1 MENHRLSAG
10 TTERRLQM
18 NKKDRLE
25 AVFDLREPDVIPVN
39 PHVMAQAIYDMGW
52 SLKDITTQ
60 TELDSDKVAEAF
72 VTNIK
77 KYDYDLCFGT
87 YIDHGYGVPSL
98 GGVLEI
104 PEKFGV
110 SVSVKEHPVSKKE
123 DWNRIKKKFPLD
135 PLKHDRMP
143 QALKALKVVVREL
156 GATHPIS
163 PMSYVGI
170 GFVQH
175 LFRKVSDLTID
186 CYEDPDW
193 VDEMCQAAT
202 DFSMD
207 WIRAQYEA
215 GANTHL
221 TLNDSF
227 GTELIS
233 PAMAERFLLPYVAQ
247 IVGMVEKEFRQKV
260 FMHIH
265 GDMKKPKSY
274 AFLERL
280 VREAGVGGLHLDE
293 KHDAAW
299 IRDRVVRQLGVP
311 AALIVH
317 GATIAGGPAEK
328 IEAVVKE
335 TIEVGGSGGGV
346 LMAPSCQILPS
357 TPGTHFKAW
366 VEATHRF
373 VQSSR

>member
-1 MENHRLSAG
+1 MHCIEEG
-10 TTERRLQM
+10 KM
-18 NKKDRLE
+18 NKKERLE
-25 AVFDLREPDVIPVN
+25 SVFNLKEPDAIPVN

-60 TELDSDKVAEAF
+60 TELDADKAAEAM
-72 VTNIK
+72 VANIK
-77 KYDYDLCFGT
+77 KYDYDFCFGT
-87 YIDHGYGVPSL
+87 YIDHGYGVPTL

-110 SVSVKEHPVSKKE
+110 SVSIKEHPVRSKG
-123 DWNRIKKKFPLD
+123 DWSVVKKKLPLD

-143 QALKALKVVVREL
+143 QALKALAMVCKTL
-156 GATHPIS
+156 GQTHPIS

-175 LFRKVSDLTID
+175 LFRKVSDLTVD
-186 CYEDPDW
+186 CIEDPEW
-193 VDEMCQAAT
+193 VDEMCQIAT
-202 DFSMD
+202 DCSKD

-247 IVGMVEKEFRQKV
+247 IAEMVEKEFGCKV

-265 GDMKKPKSY
+265 GDMKKPRSY
-274 AFLERL
+274 AFLEKL
-280 VREAGVGGLHLDE
+280 VKEARVGGFHLDE
-293 KHDAAW
+293 KHDASW
-299 IRDRVVRQLGVP
+299 VRENLVNRLGVP
-311 AALIVH
+311 AALIIH
-317 GATIAGGPAEK
+317 GAIIASGPTDK
-328 IEAVVKE
+328 IEAAVKE
-335 TIEVGGSGGGV
+335 TVQTGGSGGGV
-346 LMAPSCQILPS
+346 MIAPSCQILPS
-357 TPGTHFKAW
+357 TPGPHFKAW
-366 VEATHRF
+366 VEASHRYGKYPIP
-373 VQSSR
+373 VE

>member
-1 MENHRLSAG
+1 MDDNEV
-10 TTERRLQM
+10 LQEEKM
-18 NKKDRLE
+18 NKKERLD
-25 AVFDLREPDVIPVN
+25 AVFKLKEPDMIPVN

-52 SLKDITTQ
+52 SLTDITTQ
-60 TELDSDKVAEAF
+60 TELDADKIAEAF
-72 VTNIK
+72 IANIK

-87 YIDHGYGVPSL
+87 YIDHGYGVPTL

-104 PEKFGV
+104 PQKFGV
-110 SVSVKEHPVSKKE
+110 SVSVKEHPVKEKE
-123 DWNRIKKKFPLD
+123 DWKEIKRKLPLD

-143 QALKALKVVVREL
+143 QALKALRMVSKEL
-156 GATHPIS
+156 GETYPIS

-175 LFRKVSDLTID
+175 LFRKVSHLTVD
-186 CYEDPDW
+186 CIEDPKW

-202 DFSMD
+202 DFSKD
-207 WIRAQYEA
+207 WIRAQYES

-233 PAMAERFLLPYVAQ
+233 PVMAERFLLPYVGQ
-247 IVGMVEKEFRQKV
+247 IVEMVREEFGQKV

-265 GDMKKPKSY
+265 GDMKKPRSY
-274 AFLERL
+274 AFLGKL
-280 VREAGVGGLHLDE
+280 VKHAGVGGLHLDE
-293 KHDAAW
+293 KHHAAW
-299 IRDRVVRQLGVP
+299 IRENVVNELGIP

-317 GATIAGGPAEK
+317 GADPIASGPIEK
-328 IEAVVKE
+328 IEKVVKE
-335 TIEVGGSGGGV
+335 TVQIGGPGGGV

-366 VEATHRF
+366 VDTTHQYGRYPIPKD
-373 VQSSR
+373 

>member
-1 MENHRLSAG
+1 MQKG
-10 TTERRLQM
+10 QKM
-18 NKKDRLE
+18 NKKDRID
-25 AVFDLREPDVIPVN
+25 AVFNLREPDVMPVS
-39 PHVMAQAIYDMGW
+39 PHIMAQAIFDMGW
-52 SLKDITTQ
+52 RIRDITTQ

-98 GGVLEI
+98 GGVLDI
-104 PEKFGV
+104 PERFGV

-143 QALKALKVVVREL
+143 QALRALKVVCREI
-156 GATHPIS
+156 GETYPIS

-175 LFRKVSDLTID
+175 LFRKVSDLTVD

-193 VDEMCQAAT
+193 VDEMCQVAT

-233 PAMAERFLLPYVAQ
+233 PAMAQRFLLPFVAQ
-247 IVGMVEKEFRQKV
+247 IVQMVEKEFGKKV

-265 GDMKKPKSY
+265 GDMKNPKSY
-274 AFLERL
+274 TFLESL
-280 VREAGVGGLHLDE
+280 VREAGVSGLHLDE

-299 IRDRVVRQLGVP
+299 IRERVVRQLNVP

-317 GATIAGGPAEK
+317 GAVIDGGPAEK
-328 IEAVVKE
+328 IETIVKE
-335 TIEVGGSGGGV
+335 TIEIGGPGGGV
-346 LMAPSCQILPS
+346 LMAPSCQLLPA
-357 TPGTHFKAW
+357 TPGLHFKAW
-366 VEATHRF
+366 VDATHKYGKYPLGSW
-373 VQSSR
+373 QQGC

>member
-1 MENHRLSAG
+1 
-10 TTERRLQM
+10 M

-25 AVFDLREPDVIPVN
+25 AVFDLRVPDVIPVN
-39 PHVMAQAIYDMGW
+39 PHVMAQGIYNMGW
-52 SLKDITTQ
+52 SLKDITSQ

-77 KYDYDLCFGT
+77 EYDYDLCFGT
-87 YIDHGYGVPSL
+87 YIDHGYGVPTL
-98 GGVLEI
+98 GGILEI

-110 SVSVKEHPVSKKE
+110 SVSVKEHPLRRKE
-123 DWNRIKKKFPLD
+123 DWRRIKKKFPLD

-143 QALKALKVVVREL
+143 QALQALRVVCKEL
-156 GATHPIS
+156 GQTHPIS

-175 LFRKVSDLTID
+175 LFRKVSDLTVD

-247 IVGMVEKEFRQKV
+247 VAQMVKNEFGHKV
-260 FMHIH
+260 LMHVH

-274 AFLERL
+274 AFLEKL
-280 VREAGVGGLHLDE
+280 VREAGVSGLHLDE

-299 IRDRVVRQLGVP
+299 IRERVVGQLNVP

-317 GATIAGGPAEK
+317 GATIAGGPVEK

-335 TIEVGGSGGGV
+335 TIEIGGPGGGV
-346 LMAPSCQILPS
+346 LVAPSCQILPS
-357 TPGTHFKAW
+357 TPGPHFKAW
-366 VEATHRF
+366 VEAVHRYGKK
-373 VQSSR
+373 S

>member
-1 MENHRLSAG
+1 VELRNAEGR
-10 TTERRLQM
+10 EM
-18 NKKDRLE
+18 NKKDRLA

-52 SLKDITTQ
+52 SLREITTQ
-60 TELDSDKVAEAF
+60 TELDSDKVSEAF

-143 QALKALKVVVREL
+143 QALKALKVVCREL
-156 GATHPIS
+156 SETHPIS

-233 PAMAERFLLPYVAQ
+233 PAMAERFLLPYVTQ
-247 IVGMVEKEFRQKV
+247 IVEMVGKEFGQKV

-274 AFLERL
+274 AFLEKL

-299 IRDRVVRQLGVP
+299 IRERVVRQLGVP

-335 TIEVGGSGGGV
+335 TIEVGGRGGGV

-357 TPGTHFKAW
+357 TPGAHFKAW

-373 VQSSR
+373 GQYSRKDRG

>member
-1 MENHRLSAG
+1 
-10 TTERRLQM
+10 
-18 NKKDRLE
+18 
-25 AVFDLREPDVIPVN
+25 
-39 PHVMAQAIYDMGW
+39 MAQAIFDMGW
-52 SLKDITTQ
+52 RIREITTQ

-72 VTNIK
+72 FTNIK

-98 GGVLEI
+98 GGVLDI

-143 QALKALKVVVREL
+143 QALKALKAVCKEL

-175 LFRKVSDLTID
+175 LFRKVSDLTVD

-193 VDEMCQAAT
+193 VDEMCQVAT

-227 GTELIS
+227 GTEL
-233 PAMAERFLLPYVAQ
+233 
-247 IVGMVEKEFRQKV
+247 
-260 FMHIH
+260 
-265 GDMKKPKSY
+265 
-274 AFLERL
+274 
-280 VREAGVGGLHLDE
+280 
-293 KHDAAW
+293 
-299 IRDRVVRQLGVP
+299 
-311 AALIVH
+311 
-317 GATIAGGPAEK
+317 GGP
-328 IEAVVKE
+328 
-335 TIEVGGSGGGV
+335 GGGV
-346 LMAPSCQILPS
+346 LMAPSCQLLPA
-357 TPGTHFKAW
+357 TPGLHFKAW
-366 VEATHRF
+366 VDATHKYGKYPSGSWK
-373 VQSSR
+373 QGC

>member
-1 MENHRLSAG
+1 MKE
-10 TTERRLQM
+10 M
-18 NKKDRLE
+18 NKKERLD
-25 AVFDLREPDVIPVN
+25 AVFALKEPDTIPVN

-52 SLKDITTQ
+52 SLADITTQ
-60 TELDSDKVAEAF
+60 TELDADKVAAAF
-72 VTNIK
+72 IANIK

-87 YIDHGYGVPSL
+87 YIDHGYGVPTL
-98 GGVLEI
+98 GGVLDI
-104 PEKFGV
+104 PERFGF
-110 SVSVKEHPVSKKE
+110 SVSVKEHPVKNKE
-123 DWNRIKKKFPLD
+123 DWPAVKRKLPLD

-143 QALKALKVVVREL
+143 QALKALRAVSKEL
-156 GATHPIS
+156 GDTHPIS

-175 LFRKVSDLTID
+175 LFRKVTDLTVD
-186 CYEDPDW
+186 CIEDPEW
-193 VDEMCQAAT
+193 VDEMCQLAT
-202 DFSMD
+202 DFSKD

-247 IVGMVEKEFRQKV
+247 ITEMVRNEFNQKV

-265 GDMKKPKSY
+265 GDMKKPRSY
-274 AFLERL
+274 AFLEKL
-280 VREAGVGGLHLDE
+280 VKQAGIGGLHLDE

-299 IRDRVVRQLGVP
+299 IRENIINRLCVP

-317 GATIAGGPAEK
+317 GADPLASGPTEK
-328 IEAVVKE
+328 IDK
-335 TIEVGGSGGGV
+335 
-346 LMAPSCQILPS
+346 
-357 TPGTHFKAW
+357 
-366 VEATHRF
+366 VEENNEE
-373 VQSSR
+373 SNNEG

>member
-1 MENHRLSAG
+1 
-10 TTERRLQM
+10 M

-25 AVFDLREPDVIPVN
+25 AVFALRVPDVIPVN
-39 PHVMAQAIYDMGW
+39 PHVMAQGIYNMGW

-60 TELDSDKVAEAF
+60 TELDADKVAEAF
-72 VTNIK
+72 IANIK
-77 KYDYDLCFGT
+77 EYDYDLCFGT
-87 YIDHGYGVPSL
+87 YIDHGYGVPTL

-110 SVSVKEHPVSKKE
+110 SVSVKEHPVRTKE
-123 DWNRIKKKFPLD
+123 DWKGVKQKFPLD
-135 PLKHDRMP
+135 PLRHDRMP
-143 QALKALKVVVREL
+143 QALQALRTVCKEL
-156 GATHPIS
+156 GQTHPIS

-175 LFRKVSDLTID
+175 LFRKVSDLTVD

-193 VDEMCQAAT
+193 VDEMCQTAT

-207 WIRAQYEA
+207 WIRAQYGA

-247 IVGMVEKEFRQKV
+247 IVEMVGKEFGQKV

-265 GDMKKPKSY
+265 GDMKKAKSY
-274 AFLERL
+274 AFLEKL
-280 VREAGVGGLHLDE
+280 VREAGVGALHLDE

-299 IRDRVVRQLGVP
+299 IRERVVKQLNVP

-317 GATIAGGPAEK
+317 GATIAGGPIDK

-335 TIEVGGSGGGV
+335 TIEVGGLGGGV
-346 LMAPSCQILPS
+346 LVAPSCQILPS
-357 TPGTHFKAW
+357 TPGLHFKAW
-366 VEATHRF
+366 VESVHRF
-373 VQSSR
+373 GKS

>member
-1 MENHRLSAG
+1 MISKTFKE
-10 TTERRLQM
+10 EEM
-18 NKKDRLE
+18 NKKERLD
-25 AVFDLREPDVIPVN
+25 AVFSLKEPDTIPVN

-52 SLKDITTQ
+52 SLADITTQ
-60 TELDSDKVAEAF
+60 TELDADKVAEAF
-72 VTNIK
+72 MTNIK

-87 YIDHGYGVPSL
+87 YIDHGYGVPTL

-104 PEKFGV
+104 PKKFGI
-110 SVSVKEHPVSKKE
+110 SVSVKEHPVRTKE
-123 DWNRIKKKFPLD
+123 DWTEVKKKLPLD

-143 QALKALKVVVREL
+143 NALRALRMVCKEL
-156 GATHPIS
+156 AETHPIS

-170 GFVQH
+170 GFAQH
-175 LFRKVSDLTID
+175 LFRKVSDLTVD
-186 CYEDPDW
+186 CIEDPDW

-202 DFSMD
+202 DFSKD

-247 IVGMVEKEFRQKV
+247 ITEMVRNEFSQKV

-265 GDMKKPKSY
+265 GDMKKPRSY
-274 AFLERL
+274 VFLEKL
-280 VREAGVGGLHLDE
+280 VKEAGIGGLHLDE
-293 KHDAAW
+293 KHGAAW
-299 IRDRVVRQLGVP
+299 IRKNIINRLGVP

-317 GATIAGGPAEK
+317 GANIANGPTEK
-328 IEAVVKE
+328 IDALVKE
-335 TIEVGGSGGGV
+335 TIEIGGSGGGV

-357 TPGTHFKAW
+357 TPGVHFKAW
-366 VEATHRF
+366 VDATH
-373 VQSSR
+373 QYGKYPISSQV

>member
-1 MENHRLSAG
+1 MPRGKA
-10 TTERRLQM
+10 M

-156 GATHPIS
+156 GETHPIS

-175 LFRKVSDLTID
+175 LFRKVSDLTVD

-193 VDEMCQAAT
+193 VVEMCQSAT

-233 PAMAERFLLPYVAQ
+233 PAMAERFLLPYVTQ
-247 IVGMVEKEFRQKV
+247 IVEMVGKEFGQKV

-274 AFLERL
+274 AFLEKL

-335 TIEVGGSGGGV
+335 TIEVGGRGGGV

>member
-1 MENHRLSAG
+1 MKEGAMTKKERLH
-10 TTERRLQM
+10 
-18 NKKDRLE
+18 
-25 AVFDLREPDVIPVN
+25 AVFNLEEPDVIPVN

-52 SLKDITTQ
+52 SLTDITTQ
-60 TELDSDKVAEAF
+60 TELDADKVAEACI
-72 VTNIK
+72 TNIK

-87 YIDHGYGVPSL
+87 YIDHGYGVPTL

-104 PEKFGV
+104 PQKFGV
-110 SVSVKEHPVSKKE
+110 SVSVKEHPVRIKE
-123 DWNRIKKKFPLD
+123 DWNGVKRKFPLD

-143 QALKALKVVVREL
+143 QALKALRMVCKEL
-156 GATHPIS
+156 GETHPLS

-170 GFVQH
+170 GLVQH

-186 CYEDPDW
+186 CIEDADW
-193 VDEMCQAAT
+193 VDEMCQTAT
-202 DFSMD
+202 DFSKD

-233 PAMAERFLLPYVAQ
+233 PMMAERFLLPYVAQ
-247 IVGMVEKEFRQKV
+247 ITEMVKNEFGQRV

-265 GDMKKPKSY
+265 GDMKKPRSY
-274 AFLERL
+274 TFLQKL

-293 KHDAAW
+293 KHGPAW
-299 IRDRVVRQLGVP
+299 IRENVVNRLGTP

-317 GATIAGGPAEK
+317 GSDPIASGPIER

-335 TIEVGGSGGGV
+335 TVEIGGPGGGV

-357 TPGTHFKAW
+357 TPGPHFKAW
-366 VEATHRF
+366 VDATHRYG
-373 VQSSR
+373 RYPIGP

>member
-1 MENHRLSAG
+1 
-10 TTERRLQM
+10 M
-18 NKKDRLE
+18 NKKERLE
-25 AVFDLREPDVIPVN
+25 AVFHLEEPDTIPVN

-60 TELDSDKVAEAF
+60 TELDVDKVAEALI
-72 VTNIK
+72 TNIK

-98 GGVLEI
+98 GGILEI
-104 PEKFGV
+104 PQKFGV
-110 SVSVKEHPVSKKE
+110 SVSVKEHSVRKKE
-123 DWNRIKKKFPLD
+123 DWTEVKRKFPLD

-143 QALKALKVVVREL
+143 QALKALRMVCKEL
-156 GATHPIS
+156 GETHPIS

-175 LFRKVSDLTID
+175 LFRKVSDLTVD
-186 CYEDPDW
+186 CIEDPEW
-193 VDEMCQAAT
+193 VDEMCQIAT
-202 DFSMD
+202 DFSKD
-207 WIRAQYEA
+207 WIRAQYES

-233 PAMAERFLLPYVAQ
+233 PIMADRFLLPYVAQ
-247 IVGMVEKEFRQKV
+247 IVEIVGKEFHHKV

-274 AFLERL
+274 AFLEKL
-280 VREAGVGGLHLDE
+280 VKEAGVGGLHLDE
-293 KHDAAW
+293 KHDATW
-299 IRDRVVRQLGVP
+299 IRENIVSRLGVP

-317 GATIAGGPAEK
+317 GSIIANGPSEK
-328 IEAVVKE
+328 IETTVKE
-335 TIEVGGSGGGV
+335 TVEIGGPGGGV
-346 LMAPSCQILPS
+346 LVAPSCQILPS
-357 TPGTHFKAW
+357 TPGAHFKAW
-366 VEATHRF
+366 VDATRKYGTYPI
-373 VQSSR
+373 STPR